1 MHRKINSS
9 RSWHPVAI
17 ISSIISSIIASIPLL
32 FTQSCYAQSADTT
45 EGNVKALRDS
55 LFFHAPFDTN
65 GDARTSRSDGR
76 LYTTESLARKEWT
89 IGIQRDD
96 VSIAKGAGVFGDC
109 IRFTDKNPKV
119 LCYRGEVLPYGKGPW
134 AGTVCFWMRLDAD
147 KDLKPG
153 YCDPIQ
159 ITQKAWNDAA
169 LFVDFDKDIPR
180 DFRLGVFSNLTDWN
194 PQNVPWEKWPV
205 EKRPMVTVKNPS
217 FSREAW
223 KHVAFSFE
231 NINATNDRPSKAA
244 LYLDGKIQGTIVD
257 PMKFSWEL
265 DKTAIMIGIEYIG
278 DLDELM
284 LFDRSLDEKDL
295 QMVIQGKV
303 SK

>member
-1 MHRKINSS
+1 MHRQLHSP
-9 RSWHPVAI
+9 RSLRRAAILFSIVA
-17 ISSIISSIIASIPLL
+17 SLL
-32 FTQSCYAQSADTT
+32 TLFMQRGFAQSAPAT
-45 EGNVKALRDS
+45 EGNLKALSES
-55 LFFHAPFDTN
+55 LYFHAPFDSN
-65 GDARTSRSDGR
+65 GDARTSRADGR

-89 IGIQRDD
+89 LGIQRDD

-109 IRFTDKNPKV
+109 IRFADKNPKV
-119 LCYRGEVLPYGKGPW
+119 ICYRGEVLPYGKGPW

-194 PQNVPWEKWPV
+194 PQNIPWEKWPV
-205 EKRPMVTVKNPS
+205 EKRPMVTVKNPG

-223 KHVAFSFE
+223 KHVALSFE
-231 NINATNDRPSKAA
+231 NINATNDSPSKAA
-244 LYLDGKIQGTIVD
+244 LYLDGKLQGTIVD
-257 PMKFSWEL
+257 PMKFNWEL

-284 LFDRSLDEKDL
+284 LFDRALDEKDL
-295 QMVIQGKV
+295 QLVIQGKV